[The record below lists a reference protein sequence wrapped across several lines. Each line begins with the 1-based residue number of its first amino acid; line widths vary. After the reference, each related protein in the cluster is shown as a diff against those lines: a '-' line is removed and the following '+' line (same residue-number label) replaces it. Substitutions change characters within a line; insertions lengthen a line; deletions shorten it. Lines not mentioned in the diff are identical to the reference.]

1 MLFRSSDLKKYKAEM
16 HVNLAV
22 LRNPQLKPARV
33 PRRRPRDELGEK
45 EDENEQQSVEEDTS
59 INDESNAEQL
69 TQLILC
75 RNGRELR
82 LLPTGDSETFT
93 QGPLRAVVRSSRQGI
108 RVFRPEE

>member
-1 MLFRSSDLKKYKAEM
+1 MVENTGDRIDEFCPDWVDFFSYRDL
-16 HVNLAV
+16 
-22 LRNPQLKPARV
+22 
-33 PRRRPRDELGEK
+33 DELGEK
-45 EDENEQQSVEEDTS
+45 EDENEQQLVEEDTS

-93 QGPLRAVVRSSRQGI
+93 QGPLRAVLRSSRLGI